1 MEKENRGGKREGAGR
16 KAVKH
21 PREPLT
27 LYVSKLIM
35 KKKGGKDKLRKELY
49 SYIGQ
54 RINDTDAD

>member
-1 MEKENRGGKREGAGR
+1 MKENRGGKREGAGR

-35 KKKGGKDKLRKELY
+35 KQKGGKAALRKELY

-54 RINDTDAD
+54 RIDNTDAD